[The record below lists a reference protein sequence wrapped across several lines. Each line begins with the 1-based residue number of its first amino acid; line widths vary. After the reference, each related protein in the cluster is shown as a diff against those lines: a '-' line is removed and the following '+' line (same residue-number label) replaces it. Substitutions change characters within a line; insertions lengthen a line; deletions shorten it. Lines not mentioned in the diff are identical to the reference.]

1 MTPYINPLG
10 FIHRQTPKGIRFLL
24 TDPGDSRNLQIGTPV
39 TITQPSSDGRSLA
52 KIRGEIASVGYV
64 TATFTIADTLL
75 DEGWPQNEETIREKT
90 PVYLAKENSFEPDLS
105 RMLTAEQA
113 ERIREI
119 ARKYTDVCAV
129 AARERSSN
137 HKLASGR
144 CCASISGSK
153 LNGED
158 ACGKVKVPQKSAALH
173 RRGACQRH

>member
-52 KIRGEIASVGYV
+52 KIRGEIASVGYG

-119 ARKYTDVCAV
+119 ARKYTDILHNPT
-129 AARERSSN
+129 N
-137 HKLASGR
+137 HG
-144 CCASISGSK
+144 
-153 LNGED
+153 
-158 ACGKVKVPQKSAALH
+158 VSAATPPYNQPPN
-173 RRGACQRH
+173 RAPVRHPFPQQLDE